1 MAVGHIETFSY
12 VFLSQ
17 LGASGTLIGTTI
29 TVGSAVEL
37 VMLSVSGL
45 CMATIGH
52 VTLIVSGMALYAV
65 RLIGR
70 WGAEARGRFW
80 KGRAWGIVYT
90 AAQCEDARAGQKA
103 HMNE

>member
-17 LGASGTLIGTTI
+17 LGASATLIGTTI

-45 CMATIGH
+45 CMTTIGH
-52 VTLIVSGMALYAV
+52 VTLIIMGMALYAV
-65 RLIGR
+65 RLIGTER
-70 WGAEARGRFW
+70 DRQPLEGSLGL
-80 KGRAWGIVYT
+80 GCI
-90 AAQCEDARAGQKA
+90 AA
-103 HMNE
+103 